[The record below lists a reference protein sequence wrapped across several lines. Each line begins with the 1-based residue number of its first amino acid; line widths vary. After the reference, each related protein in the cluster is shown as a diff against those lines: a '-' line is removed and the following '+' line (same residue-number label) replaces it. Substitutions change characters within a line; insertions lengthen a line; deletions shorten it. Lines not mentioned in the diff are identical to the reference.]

1 MGLFLP
7 LTLGNLRLPLAVA
20 ILALGV
26 SGCAYISP
34 KPAPSQPGADK
45 VAVFESMPPDRR
57 DFKLVKRLWVGQWT
71 SAIAVPRYPS
81 VAAGADDLR
90 NHAVLLGGD
99 AVINFGCYH
108 SRVDP
113 DSSYYCNGSVIRY
126 VQ

>member
-1 MGLFLP
+1 MGLFSPRMLR
-7 LTLGNLRLPLAVA
+7 NLRLPLAVA
-20 ILALGV
+20 GLAFGA
-26 SGCAYISP
+26 SGCSYISP

-45 VAVFESMPPDRR
+45 IAVFESMPPDRR
-57 DFKLVKRLWVGQWT
+57 EFRLVKRLWVGQWT

-81 VAAGADDLR
+81 VAAGEDDLR

-99 AVINFGCYH
+99 AVVNFGCYH

-113 DSSYYCNGSVIRY
+113 NSSYYCNGNVIKY

>member
-1 MGLFLP
+1 MSQIGSNGLHR
-7 LTLGNLRLPLAVA
+7 LRLSVAAALAA
-20 ILALGV
+20 IV
-26 SGCAYISP
+26 TTGCAYISP

-45 VAVFESMPPDRR
+45 IAVYEALPPERR
-57 DFKLVKRLWVGQWT
+57 EFRLVKRLWVGQWT

-90 NHAVLLGGD
+90 NHAVALGGD

-113 DSSYYCNGSVIRY
+113 NSSYYCNGNVIKY